1 MSFVLTK
8 SWHHHGRF
16 FPLGRPTNLP
26 LWPHRY
32 PFVVR
37 VISRG
42 GTRVLGVLLGL
53 ILGLTSCTLP
63 TPVAPVAPDRVVLE
77 LEPPPA
83 PEPVPEVE
91 PEPEPVDPLQ
101 ERIDEAI
108 ASMDLRTQ
116 LAGLMVVT
124 VSGMDPSV
132 QQAFLEEVPA
142 AGFLLL
148 AGNLQ
153 GDVYTIRDF
162 ISALHEGSD
171 FPLITAVDQEG
182 NPVARIPGDQFPG
195 ARVLGSGNVATTA
208 EAFLARQQ
216 LVDRAGANV
225 NFGVVADVSLGSGAY
240 IHSRSFSTDPAV
252 AAEHVAVA
260 ASAEVLE
267 VAQTLKHFPG
277 HGLVYADSHRVVPS
291 SDIEFDQWRV
301 SHALPFEAGIAAGA
315 ELVMTGHIRVPS
327 VSRDPASLS
336 DDWVRILREDLGFDG
351 VIITDD
357 LRMLRN
363 SGEEQY
369 QDPAAIAVAALV
381 SGHDLIM
388 LAVDPARDP
397 TYETYTLM
405 LDAMEQAVLEG
416 LVSTDQ
422 VEESLRRVLTLR
434 SVLGTP

>member
-1 MSFVLTK
+1 MS
-8 SWHHHGRF
+8 RA
-16 FPLGRPTNLP
+16 NA
-26 LWPHRY
+26 
-32 PFVVR
+32 
-37 VISRG
+37 
-42 GTRVLGVLLGL
+42 LLMGPIL
-53 ILGLTSCTLP
+53 AFTLGLTSCTLP
-63 TPVAPVAPDRVVLE
+63 TPVAPVTPERVILE
-77 LEPPPA
+77 LEPLPRPQEPPA
-83 PEPVPEVE
+83 PEPEAL
-91 PEPEPVDPLQ
+91 DPLQ

-108 ASMDLRTQ
+108 DAMDLRTQ

-124 VSGMDPSV
+124 VSGMDASV
-132 QQAFLEEVPA
+132 HQEFMDEVPA

-162 ISALHEGSD
+162 ITALHEGSD

-195 ARVLGSGNVATTA
+195 ARVLGGGDLATTA

-260 ASAEVLE
+260 ASAAVPE

-291 SDIEFDQWRV
+291 SDIDFDQWRGT
-301 SHALPFEAGIAAGA
+301 HALPFEAGIAAGA
-315 ELVMTGHIRVPS
+315 ELVMTGHIRVPAIS
-327 VSRDPASLS
+327 KDPASLS
-336 DDWVRILREDLGFDG
+336 DDWVRILREDLGFEG

-357 LRMLRN
+357 LRMLIN
-363 SGEEQY
+363 SREDQY
-369 QDPAAIAVAALV
+369 QDPAVLAVAALA

-397 TYETYTLM
+397 SYQTYTLM

-416 LVSTDQ
+416 LVSEEQ
-422 VEESLRRVLTLR
+422 VEQSLRRVLTLR
-434 SVLGTP
+434 SVLGMP

>member
-1 MSFVLTK
+1 MQLCAA
-8 SWHHHGRF
+8 
-16 FPLGRPTNLP
+16 
-26 LWPHRY
+26 
-32 PFVVR
+32 
-37 VISRG
+37 
-42 GTRVLGVLLGL
+42 
-53 ILGLTSCTLP
+53 ILGSLVALSSCALP
-63 TPVAPVAPDRVVLE
+63 SPQEPVNPEPIVLE
-77 LEPPPA
+77 LEPIPLPDEL
-83 PEPVPEVE
+83 PTPE
-91 PEPEPVDPLQ
+91 PEPEPTDPAQ
-101 ERIDEAI
+101 ARIDEAI
-108 ASMDLRTQ
+108 AGMDLRTR

-124 VSGMDPSV
+124 VSGMDATV
-132 QQAFLEEVPA
+132 QQDFLDRVPA

-162 ISALHEGSD
+162 ISALNESSD

-195 ARVLGSGNVATTA
+195 ARVLGSGDVAATA

-225 NFGVVADVSLGSGAY
+225 NFGVVADVSLGSGAF

-252 AAEHVAVA
+252 ASEHVAA
-260 ASAEVLE
+260 ATRAEVPE

-291 SDIEFDQWRV
+291 SDISFEQWRTT
-301 SHALPFEAGIAAGA
+301 HALPFEAGIAAGA

-327 VSRDPASLS
+327 VSQDPATLS
-336 DDWVRILREDLGFDG
+336 DDWVRILREDLGFEG

-357 LRMLRN
+357 LRMLQN
-363 SGEEQY
+363 SGEAQY
-369 QDPAAIAVAALV
+369 QDPAALAVAALV

-388 LAVDPARDP
+388 LAVDPAVDP

-405 LDAMEQAVLEG
+405 LDAMEQAVVEG
-416 LVSTDQ
+416 RVSEEQ
-422 VEESLRRVLTLR
+422 VAESLRRVLTLR

>member
-1 MSFVLTK
+1 MLDLDPAVPPK
-8 SWHHHGRF
+8 
-16 FPLGRPTNLP
+16 
-26 LWPHRY
+26 
-32 PFVVR
+32 
-37 VISRG
+37 
-42 GTRVLGVLLGL
+42 
-53 ILGLTSCTLP
+53 TS
-63 TPVAPVAPDRVVLE
+63 E
-77 LEPPPA
+77 
-83 PEPVPEVE
+83 PEPVPE
-91 PEPEPVDPLQ
+91 PIDPLEQ
-101 ERIDEAI
+101 RIDDAI
-108 ASMDLRTQ
+108 EGMDLRTQ

-124 VSGMDPSV
+124 VSGMDPAV
-132 QQAFLEEVPA
+132 HQEFLNEVPA

-162 ISALHEGSD
+162 ISALHESSD

-195 ARVLGSGNVATTA
+195 ARVLGAGDVAATA

-240 IHSRSFSTDPAV
+240 IHSRSFSTDPAI
-252 AAEHVAVA
+252 ASEHVAVA
-260 ASAEVLE
+260 ASAEVPE

-277 HGLVYADSHRVVPS
+277 HGLVFADSHRVVPS
-291 SDIEFDQWRV
+291 SDIDFEQWR
-301 SHALPFEAGIAAGA
+301 STHALPFEAGIAAGA

-327 VSRDPASLS
+327 VSKDPASLS
-336 DDWVRILREDLGFDG
+336 DDWVRILREDLAFGG
-351 VIITDD
+351 VVITDD

-369 QDPAAIAVAALV
+369 RDPAALAVAALV

-388 LAVDPARDP
+388 LAVDPAEDP

-405 LDAMEQAVLEG
+405 LDAMEQAVAEG
-416 LVSTDQ
+416 VVSEEH
-422 VEESLRRVLTLR
+422 VEASLRRVLTLR
-434 SVLGTP
+434 SALGTP

>member
-1 MSFVLTK
+1 MSRANALVMGPILAFT
-8 SWHHHGRF
+8 
-16 FPLGRPTNLP
+16 
-26 LWPHRY
+26 
-32 PFVVR
+32 
-37 VISRG
+37 
-42 GTRVLGVLLGL
+42 
-53 ILGLTSCTLP
+53 LGLTSCTLP
-63 TPVAPVAPDRVVLE
+63 TPVAPVTPERVILE
-77 LEPPPA
+77 LEPLPRPQEPPA
-83 PEPVPEVE
+83 PEPEAL
-91 PEPEPVDPLQ
+91 DPLQ

-108 ASMDLRTQ
+108 DAMDLRTQ

-124 VSGMDPSV
+124 VSGMDASV
-132 QQAFLEEVPA
+132 HQEFMDEVPA

-162 ISALHEGSD
+162 ITALHEGSD

-195 ARVLGSGNVATTA
+195 ARVLGGGDLATTA

-260 ASAEVLE
+260 ASAAVPE

-291 SDIEFDQWRV
+291 SDIDFDQWRGT
-301 SHALPFEAGIAAGA
+301 HALPFEAGIAAGA
-315 ELVMTGHIRVPS
+315 ELVMTGHIRVPAIS
-327 VSRDPASLS
+327 KDPASLS
-336 DDWVRILREDLGFDG
+336 DDWVRILREDLGFEG

-357 LRMLRN
+357 LRMLIN
-363 SGEEQY
+363 SREDQY
-369 QDPAAIAVAALV
+369 QDPAVLAVAALA

-397 TYETYTLM
+397 SYQTYTLM

-416 LVSTDQ
+416 LVSEEQ
-422 VEESLRRVLTLR
+422 VEQSLRRVLTLR
-434 SVLGTP
+434 SVLGMP

>member
-1 MSFVLTK
+1 MSRANALVMGPILAFT
-8 SWHHHGRF
+8 
-16 FPLGRPTNLP
+16 
-26 LWPHRY
+26 
-32 PFVVR
+32 
-37 VISRG
+37 
-42 GTRVLGVLLGL
+42 
-53 ILGLTSCTLP
+53 LGLTSCTLP
-63 TPVAPVAPDRVVLE
+63 TPVAPVTPERVILE
-77 LEPPPA
+77 LEPLPRPQEPPA
-83 PEPVPEVE
+83 PEPEAL
-91 PEPEPVDPLQ
+91 DPLQ

-108 ASMDLRTQ
+108 DAMDLRTQ

-124 VSGMDPSV
+124 VSGMDASV
-132 QQAFLEEVPA
+132 HQEFMDEVPA

-162 ISALHEGSD
+162 ITALHEGSD

-195 ARVLGSGNVATTA
+195 ARVLGGGDLATTA

-260 ASAEVLE
+260 ASAAVPE

-291 SDIEFDQWRV
+291 SDIAFDQWRGT
-301 SHALPFEAGIAAGA
+301 HALPFEAGIAAGA
-315 ELVMTGHIRVPS
+315 ELVMTGHIRVPAIS
-327 VSRDPASLS
+327 KDPASLS
-336 DDWVRILREDLGFDG
+336 DDWVRILREDLGFEG

-357 LRMLRN
+357 LRMLIN
-363 SGEEQY
+363 SREDQY
-369 QDPAAIAVAALV
+369 QDPAVLAVAALA

-397 TYETYTLM
+397 SYQTYTLM

-416 LVSTDQ
+416 LVSEEQ
-422 VEESLRRVLTLR
+422 VEQSLRRVLTLR
-434 SVLGTP
+434 SVLGMP

>member
-1 MSFVLTK
+1 M
-8 SWHHHGRF
+8 
-16 FPLGRPTNLP
+16 
-26 LWPHRY
+26 
-32 PFVVR
+32 VR
-37 VISRG
+37 DI
-42 GTRVLGVLLGL
+42 GTRRGRISGL
-53 ILGLTSCTLP
+53 ILGTALALTSCTLP
-63 TPVAPVAPDRVVLE
+63 TPVAPETPDTVVLE
-77 LEPPPA
+77 LQPDPPPA
-83 PEPVPEVE
+83 PPVAAE
-91 PEPEPVDPLQ
+91 PEAEQLDPLQ
-101 ERIDEAI
+101 RRIDEAI
-108 ASMDLRTQ
+108 ASMDLRTK
-116 LAGLMVVT
+116 LAGLLVVT

-132 QQAFLEEVPA
+132 HQEFLDRVPA

-148 AGNLQ
+148 GGNLQ

-162 ISALHEGSD
+162 ISALHEGSE

-182 NPVARIPGDQFPG
+182 NPVARIPGDEFPG
-195 ARVLGSGNVATTA
+195 ARVLGAGDTSVTQ

-252 AAEHVAVA
+252 VSEHVAVA
-260 ASAEVLE
+260 AIAEVPE

-291 SDIEFDQWRV
+291 SDISFEEWRAT
-301 SHALPFEAGIAAGA
+301 HALPFEAGITAGA

-327 VSRDPASLS
+327 VSKDPATLS
-336 DDWVRILREDLGFDG
+336 DDWVRILREDLGFQG

-363 SGEEQY
+363 SGEDQY
-369 QDPAAIAVAALV
+369 QDPAALAVGALV
-381 SGHDLIM
+381 AGHDLIM
-388 LAVDPARDP
+388 LAVDPATDP

-405 LDAMEQAVLEG
+405 LDALEQAVVDG
-416 LVSTDQ
+416 RVSEDQ
-422 VEESLRRVLTLR
+422 VDTSLRRVLALR

>member
-1 MSFVLTK
+1 
-8 SWHHHGRF
+8 
-16 FPLGRPTNLP
+16 
-26 LWPHRY
+26 
-32 PFVVR
+32 VV
-37 VISRG
+37 
-42 GTRVLGVLLGL
+42 
-53 ILGLTSCTLP
+53 
-63 TPVAPVAPDRVVLE
+63 
-77 LEPPPA
+77 
-83 PEPVPEVE
+83 VPE
-91 PEPEPVDPLQ
+91 PEPEPADPLQ
-101 ERIDEAI
+101 ERLDEAI
-108 ASMDLRTQ
+108 AGMDLRTQ

-124 VSGMDPSV
+124 VSGMDPAFH
-132 QQAFLEEVPA
+132 QEFLEEVPA

-162 ISALHEGSD
+162 ISALHESSD

-195 ARVLGSGNVATTA
+195 ARVLGSGDVAATA

-240 IHSRSFSTDPAV
+240 IHSRSFSTDPAI
-252 AAEHVAVA
+252 ASEHVAVA
-260 ASAEVLE
+260 ASAEVPE

-291 SDIEFDQWRV
+291 SDISWEQWRTT
-301 SHALPFEAGIAAGA
+301 HALPFEAGIAAGA

-327 VSRDPASLS
+327 VSQDPATLS
-336 DDWVRILREDLGFDG
+336 DDWVRILREDLGFEG

-369 QDPAAIAVAALV
+369 RDPATLAVAALV

-388 LAVDPARDP
+388 LAVDPANDP

-405 LDAMEQAVLEG
+405 LDAMEQAVVDG
-416 LVSTDQ
+416 VVSEEQ
-422 VEESLRRVLTLR
+422 VEQSLRRVLTLR
-434 SVLGTP
+434 SGLGTP

>member
-1 MSFVLTK
+1 MA
-8 SWHHHGRF
+8 
-16 FPLGRPTNLP
+16 LGALMA
-26 LWPHRY
+26 L
-32 PFVVR
+32 
-37 VISRG
+37 SG
-42 GTRVLGVLLGL
+42 
-53 ILGLTSCTLP
+53 CQLP
-63 TPVAPVAPDRVVLE
+63 TPVPSGPSEPIVLE
-77 LEPPPA
+77 LEPALPRELPP
-83 PEPVPEVE
+83 PPE
-91 PEPEPVDPLQ
+91 PEPEPESFDPV
-101 ERIDEAI
+101 EEAVNRAI
-108 ASMDLRTQ
+108 ADMDLRTK

-124 VSGMDPSV
+124 ISGMDPEV
-132 QQAFLEEVPA
+132 HQEFLEEVPA

-162 ISALHEGSD
+162 ISALHEGQD

-195 ARVLGSGNVATTA
+195 ARVLGAGDTTSTA

-240 IHSRSFSTDPAV
+240 IHSRSFSMNPVV
-252 AAEHVAVA
+252 ASEHVSVAVT
-260 ASAEVLE
+260 AEVPE

-277 HGLVYADSHRVVPS
+277 HGLVFADSHRVVPS
-291 SDIEFDQWRV
+291 SDISLEQWRTT
-301 SHALPFEAGIAAGA
+301 HALPFEAGIAAGA

-327 VSRDPASLS
+327 VSQDPATLS
-336 DDWVRILREDLGFDG
+336 DDWVQILRDDLGFEG

-369 QDPAAIAVAALV
+369 RDPAALAVAALV

-388 LAVDPARDP
+388 LAVDPAEDP
-397 TYETYTLM
+397 TYETYPLM
-405 LDAMEQAVLEG
+405 LDAMEQAVKDG
-416 LVSTDQ
+416 VVSEEHVDQ
-422 VEESLRRVLTLR
+422 SLRRVLTLR
-434 SVLGTP
+434 SALGTP

>member
-1 MSFVLTK
+1 MS
-8 SWHHHGRF
+8 RA
-16 FPLGRPTNLP
+16 NA
-26 LWPHRY
+26 
-32 PFVVR
+32 
-37 VISRG
+37 
-42 GTRVLGVLLGL
+42 LLMGPIL
-53 ILGLTSCTLP
+53 AFTLGLTSCTLP
-63 TPVAPVAPDRVVLE
+63 TPVAPVTPERVILE
-77 LEPPPA
+77 LEPLPRPQEPPA
-83 PEPVPEVE
+83 PEPEAL
-91 PEPEPVDPLQ
+91 DPLQ

-108 ASMDLRTQ
+108 DAMDLRTQ

-124 VSGMDPSV
+124 VSGMDASV
-132 QQAFLEEVPA
+132 HQEFMDEVPA

-162 ISALHEGSD
+162 ITALHEGSD

-195 ARVLGSGNVATTA
+195 ARVLGGGDLATTA

-260 ASAEVLE
+260 ASAAVPE

-291 SDIEFDQWRV
+291 SDIDFDQWRGT
-301 SHALPFEAGIAAGA
+301 HALPFEAGIAAGA
-315 ELVMTGHIRVPS
+315 ELVMTGHIRVPAIS
-327 VSRDPASLS
+327 KDPASLS
-336 DDWVRILREDLGFDG
+336 DDWVRILREDLGFEG

-357 LRMLRN
+357 LRMLIN
-363 SGEEQY
+363 SREDQY
-369 QDPAAIAVAALV
+369 QDPAGLAVAALA

-397 TYETYTLM
+397 SYQTYTLM

-416 LVSTDQ
+416 LVSEEQ
-422 VEESLRRVLTLR
+422 VEQSLRRVLTLR
-434 SVLGTP
+434 SVLGMP